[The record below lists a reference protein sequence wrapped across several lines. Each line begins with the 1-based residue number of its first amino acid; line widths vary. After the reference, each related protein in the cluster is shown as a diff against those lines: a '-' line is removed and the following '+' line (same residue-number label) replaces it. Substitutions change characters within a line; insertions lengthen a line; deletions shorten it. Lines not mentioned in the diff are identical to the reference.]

1 MNGPARLSLV
11 STCIILAIGGAA
23 GLMLRGRVSDVR
35 REHGELAARAVSLG
49 LREAS
54 ATDPDGTPVT
64 KRARDGADA
73 ARASAASTALIAF
86 TREMEQWQKNGSK
99 ADDAFEKRSMEM
111 MAKLMEL
118 DSVQLKQVVANLR
131 DDPSLTDESRR
142 SMIGFSI
149 LMLGEDHPAA
159 ALGLYVECAD
169 ILNDGVLGP
178 HVITSTL
185 SRWAKEDPRAAL
197 AWMRANGEAH
207 PEVADDGAKTS
218 IISGVAEIDP
228 KEAFKLLQELQPE
241 DPASAIQALVET
253 GKSPEA
259 RTAILDALR
268 THAATLGDDMDRE
281 DIVGEALEDMARNLT
296 GETFDSVTKW
306 VGSAKLNPEETVR
319 FAGGLSYFNTKEDTG
334 RWIDWMAKNL
344 PTDEIPENVDNLIG
358 QWTQQDY
365 LAAGKWLAAS
375 TDGPAKNA
383 AVSTYAETVAEYE
396 PQTAVQWAMTLPE
409 GKDRRNTLEAIYH
422 NWPKSD
428 AAAGEAFAKQ
438 HGIDTSD
445 DDEDDS
451 TEEP

>member
-1 MNGPARLSLV
+1 MNGSARISLV
-11 STCIILAIGGAA
+11 STCIILAVGGGA

-35 REHGELAARAVSLG
+35 REHGELTAKAVSLG
-49 LREAS
+49 IRDVSSIS
-54 ATDPDGTPVT
+54 AEDGMIT
-64 KRARDGADA
+64 KRTRDGGNSAEATA
-73 ARASAASTALIAF
+73 ATAALVAF
-86 TREMEQWQKNGSK
+86 TKEMEQWQKDGSK
-99 ADDAFEKRSMEM
+99 PDDAFEKRSMEM

-118 DSVQLKQVVANLR
+118 DSGQLKQVIASLR
-131 DDPSLTDESRR
+131 EDPSLTDESRR

-149 LMLGEDHPAA
+149 LMLGEDHPAS
-159 ALGLYVECAD
+159 ALALYVECAD
-169 ILNDGVLGP
+169 IMNDGVLGP

-197 AWMRANGEAH
+197 AWMRANSKDH
-207 PEVADDGAKTS
+207 PELADDGAKTS

-228 KEAFKLLQELQPE
+228 KEAFKLLQELEPD
-241 DPASAIQALVET
+241 DPSSAIQALVET
-253 GKSPEA
+253 GKTPAA

-281 DIVGEALEDMARNLT
+281 DLVGEALEDMARNLT
-296 GETFDSVTKW
+296 GEGIDSVTSW
-306 VGSAKLNPEETVR
+306 VGSAKLSPEETVR

-334 RWIDWMAKNL
+334 RWIDWMAQNL
-344 PTDEIPENVDNLIG
+344 PADDVPENVDNLIG

-409 GKDRRNTLEAIYH
+409 GRERQNTLEAIYQ

-428 AAAGEAFAKQ
+428 AAAAEAFAKE
-438 HGIDTSD
+438 HGIDTSEE
-445 DDEDDS
+445 EDDP